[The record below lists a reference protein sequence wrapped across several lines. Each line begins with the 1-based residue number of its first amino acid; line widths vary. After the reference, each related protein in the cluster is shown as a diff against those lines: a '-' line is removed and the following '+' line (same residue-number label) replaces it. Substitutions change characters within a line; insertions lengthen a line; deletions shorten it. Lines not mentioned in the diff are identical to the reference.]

1 MTKTRSMV
9 AATLAVA
16 AIAATSACTA
26 NDPKPTLSTTTSV
39 ASATTTPTPSS
50 TSLSPA
56 EQDVKDAA
64 QTITR
69 FWGVLDAL
77 ASDQKKSLDE
87 LATVSRDSSINTW
100 RQLLTRH
107 RVQQLTQT
115 GKTVVGESSAKPISA
130 SRFAVTAC
138 IDVSKVN
145 LVDKDGKSVVAANR
159 PPRVQYQ
166 YIVEKASGGVF
177 YVVEDKAV
185 QTC

>member
-1 MTKTRSMV
+1 MTNTRSRI
-9 AATLAVA
+9 AATLALA
-16 AIAATSACTA
+16 AITATSACAT
-26 NDPKPTLSTTTSV
+26 NDPKPSLSTT
-39 ASATTTPTPSS
+39 ASATSAATTPTPS
-50 TSLSPA
+50 TASLSPA
-56 EQDVKDAA
+56 EQDSKDAA

-115 GKTVVGESSAKPISA
+115 GKTVVGESSAKPTSA

-159 PPRVQYQ
+159 PPRVQYE

>member
-1 MTKTRSMV
+1 MTNTRSLV

-26 NDPKPTLSTTTSV
+26 NDPKPTPSTTTSV
-39 ASATTTPTPSS
+39 TSATTTPTPSS

-56 EQDVKDAA
+56 EQDAKDAA

-69 FWGVLDAL
+69 FWVVLDAL
-77 ASDQKKSLDE
+77 ASDQKKSLDG

-115 GKTVVGESSAKPISA
+115 GKTVIGESSAKPIST

-159 PPRVQYQ
+159 PSRVQYE

>member
-1 MTKTRSMV
+1 MTNTRSLV

-16 AIAATSACTA
+16 AIAATSGCTTS
-26 NDPKPTLSTTTSV
+26 DPKPTPSTTTSV
-39 ASATTTPTPSS
+39 TSATTTPTPSS

-115 GKTVVGESSAKPISA
+115 GKTVVGVPLRNPSAPADS
-130 SRFAVTAC
+130 
-138 IDVSKVN
+138 
-145 LVDKDGKSVVAANR
+145 
-159 PPRVQYQ
+159 P
-166 YIVEKASGGVF
+166 
-177 YVVEDKAV
+177 
-185 QTC
+185 